1 MQCLRKVP
9 WEGFLFKLEPEVNI
23 PIYGTPSSLDGIRM
37 GPDTKQ
43 AHKLSAL
50 LRINYGFLEGKGS
63 FPQISAA
70 FSPSYL
76 SSSRSSHSCLY
87 PE

>member
-43 AHKLSAL
+43 STQAL
-50 LRINYGFLEGKGS
+50 CPPEDQLWILRGKRQFS
-63 FPQISAA
+63 SDLCSIFPIL
-70 FSPSYL
+70 PL
-76 SSSRSSHSCLY
+76 II
-87 PE
+87 